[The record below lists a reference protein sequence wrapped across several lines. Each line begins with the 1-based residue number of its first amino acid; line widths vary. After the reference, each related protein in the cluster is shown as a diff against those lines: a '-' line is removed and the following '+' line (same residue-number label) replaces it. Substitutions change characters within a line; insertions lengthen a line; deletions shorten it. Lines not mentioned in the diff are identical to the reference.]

1 MPTTL
6 RAAVHRQDDL
16 PLDAPQWN
24 STFRDLTLVNARD
37 NSCD

>member
-6 RAAVHRQDDL
+6 RAAVHRRTICRSMRL
-16 PLDAPQWN
+16 QWN

-37 NSCD
+37 NS